1 MPMGRVLYRHSNSR
15 SSDLDHFKVDLGRIT
30 IGALPRIG
38 DIFPARTWIKPVFWQ
53 TFSFIV
59 NEAADDTHPRLIVH
73 MGFLS
78 WGPKHGILTESFLL
92 SALKSGAIVSDTIRV
107 FNTGVSE

>member
-1 MPMGRVLYRHSNSR
+1 
-15 SSDLDHFKVDLGRIT
+15 
-30 IGALPRIG
+30 
-38 DIFPARTWIKPVFWQ
+38 
-53 TFSFIV
+53 
-59 NEAADDTHPRLIVH
+59 

-78 WGPKHGILTESFLL
+78 WDSKHGILTESFLL